1 MIYKLILSKK
11 LLKNKYIMDD
21 QFYSISGEQ
30 TLHKLKSNFGGLSK
44 KDAEEKLNVFGPN
57 KLPEGKKQS
66 FFSIFLGQFKSP
78 LIYILI
84 FADVVGF
91 FLKEYI
97 DSYIILFIL
106 LFNAALGAIQEG
118 RAQNTLAALNKLVKT
133 NANVLRD
140 GKEITIEDSEIVPG
154 DIILLQEGE
163 KVPADARLF
172 EVHSLK
178 IDEASLTGE
187 SEPVRKISETLKEN
201 LNTPEQKNMVFK
213 GTTVSVGSGKAI
225 VVQTGIKTMIGNIS
239 KSISE
244 TNTEIPLTKNL
255 KNLARGV
262 VVIVIMLTIGIFSLG
277 ILKGQKPK
285 EMFITTI
292 AITVAAIPEGLPLVL
307 TVTLA
312 AGVWRMSKK
321 RVLVKKLQAV
331 EALGQVNRI
340 AVDKTGT
347 ITKNEL
353 IIQRVISGGKEYE
366 IFGSGYDPNPK
377 IKNPDNEL
385 ILAARIGVL
394 CSNSRISMTKDG
406 QYRIIGDPTEG
417 AMNIFAE
424 KLEIKKDDLLLREYG
439 QINDFP
445 FDYEKKIHMS
455 INQKDGKNFLAV
467 TGAPEVILGLSDKFY
482 DGGKEVDF
490 LESFR
495 KKYEKRFLELS
506 SDGLRVIAFAY
517 NNNAPENSN
526 QDNIPQLVFGGL
538 FAMRDGLRPDIEKN
552 VQRARDA
559 GITVFMVT
567 GDHAET
573 AKAIAR
579 QAGIWKE
586 GDEVIIGDELKTMSD
601 KDLEEK
607 LLKTT
612 VFARVTPEHKMKIIE
627 SYKKRGEI
635 IAMTGDGVNDAPSL
649 VAADLGIAMGKIGT
663 EVAKEASDL
672 VLMDDNFGDIISAVE
687 EGRNMRQGL
696 RRTITYLF
704 SSNFGEILLIIL
716 ALFFDLPIPLIAGQL
731 IWMNVVTDTFFDISL
746 SLEPKNPSL
755 MKKATKIRKKLFDS
769 FMLTRILIVGPI
781 IAIGAFWLFKE
792 FANSDPTKARTIAL
806 TALVVGQWF
815 NSLSSRSETRSVFA
829 MNPFSNKFLL
839 GTLLSVMVLHIGAV
853 YLPFMNKILRIS
865 PLDLSDWKQIFM
877 VGIAVLVVE
886 ELRKFSYKMMEIY
899 SLKRKVTLMR

>member
-1 MIYKLILSKK
+1 
-11 LLKNKYIMDD
+11 MDD

-30 TLHKLKSNFGGLSK
+30 VLNKLKTNFAGLSK
-44 KDAEEKLNVFGPN
+44 KEAEERLKSFGPN
-57 KLPEGKKQS
+57 KLPEEKREG
-66 FFSIFLGQFKSP
+66 FISIFLGQFKSP
-78 LIYILI
+78 LIYILM
-84 FADVVGF
+84 FADIVGF

-106 LFNAALGAIQEG
+106 LFNAVLGTIQEG

-140 GKEITIEDSEIVPG
+140 GKEVTIEDSDVVPG
-154 DIILLQEGE
+154 DVILLQEGE
-163 KVPADARLF
+163 KIPADARLLD
-172 EVHSLK
+172 VHSLK

-201 LNTPEQKNMVFK
+201 LNTPDQKNMVFK
-213 GTTVSVGSGKAI
+213 GTTVSVGSARA
-225 VVQTGIKTMIGNIS
+225 VVVKTGIKTMIGNIS

-244 TNTEIPLTKNL
+244 VNTEIPLTKSL
-255 KNLARGV
+255 EDLAKAV
-262 VVIVIMLTIGIFSLG
+262 VVIVIVLIIGIFSLG
-277 ILKGQKPK
+277 VLEGQKPK
-285 EMFITTI
+285 EMFVTTI
-292 AITVAAIPEGLPLVL
+292 AIAVAAVPEGLPLVL

-312 AGVWRMSKK
+312 AGVWRMAKK
-321 RVLVKKLQAV
+321 KVLVKKLQAV
-331 EALGQVNRI
+331 EALGQANRI

-366 IFGSGYDPNPK
+366 ITGSGYDPNPK
-377 IKNPDNEL
+377 IKNPDDEL
-385 ILAARIGVL
+385 VLAAKIGIL
-394 CSNSRISMTKDG
+394 CSNSRISMMQDG
-406 QYRIIGDPTEG
+406 QYRVVGDPTEG
-417 AMNIFAE
+417 SINVLGE
-424 KLEIKKDDLLLREYG
+424 KLEIRKEDLLLREFK

-455 INQKDGKNFLAV
+455 LNEKGGKIFLAA
-467 TGAPEVILGLSDKFY
+467 TGAPESILKLSNRFY

-490 LESFR
+490 LDSFR
-495 KKYEKRFLELS
+495 KKYEKRFLDLS

-517 NNNAPENSN
+517 NNDAPKESTPENVSN
-526 QDNIPQLVFGGL
+526 LIFGGFL
-538 FAMRDGLRPDIEKN
+538 AMRDGLRPGIEKD

-586 GDEVIIGDELKTMSD
+586 GDEVMTGDELKTMSD
-601 KDLEEK
+601 KDLGEK

-672 VLMDDNFGDIISAVE
+672 VLMEDNFGDIISAVE

-704 SSNFGEILLIIL
+704 SSNFGEILVIIL
-716 ALFFDLPIPLIAGQL
+716 ALFYDLPIPLIAGQL

-755 MKKATKIRKKLFDS
+755 MKKTTKIRKKLFDS
-769 FMLTRILIVGPI
+769 FILTRILIIGPT

-792 FANSDPTKARTIAL
+792 FIAEDPVKARTIAL
-806 TALVVGQWF
+806 TALVVAQWF
-815 NSLSSRSETRSVFA
+815 NSMSSRSETRSVFA

-839 GTLLSVMVLHIGAV
+839 GTLVTVMVLHVGAV

-865 PLDLSDWKQIFM
+865 PLDLSDWKKIFM

-886 ELRKFSYKMMEIY
+886 ELRKLIYKIIEVANR
-899 SLKRKVTLMR
+899 KRAIN

>member
-1 MIYKLILSKK
+1 
-11 LLKNKYIMDD
+11 MDD
-21 QFYSISGEQ
+21 QFYAVSSEQ
-30 TLHKLKSNFGGLSK
+30 VIEKLKSNFGGLSK
-44 KDAEEKLNVFGPN
+44 KEVEERLKSFGLN
-57 KLPEGKKQS
+57 KLPEGKRKS
-66 FFSIFLGQFKSP
+66 FFSIFLEQFKSP
-78 LIYILI
+78 LIYILM
-84 FADVVGF
+84 FADIVGF

-106 LFNAALGAIQEG
+106 LFNSVLGAIQEG

-133 NANVLRD
+133 SANVLRD
-140 GKEITIEDSEIVPG
+140 GKEITVEDSEIVPG

-163 KVPADARLF
+163 KIPADARLF
-172 EVHSLK
+172 EVHSMK
-178 IDEASLTGE
+178 VDEASLTGE
-187 SEPVRKISETLKEN
+187 SEPVRKISETLKN
-201 LNTPEQKNMVFK
+201 DLNTPDQKNMVFK
-213 GTTVSVGSGKAI
+213 GTTVSVGSGKA
-225 VVQTGIKTMIGNIS
+225 VVVRTGIKTMIGNIS

-244 TNTEIPLTKNL
+244 VNTEIPLTKNL
-255 KNLARGV
+255 EDLAKAV
-262 VVIVIMLTIGIFSLG
+262 VVIVIVLIIGIFGLG
-277 ILKGQKPK
+277 ILEGQQPK
-285 EMFITTI
+285 EMFITAI
-292 AITVAAIPEGLPLVL
+292 AIAVAAVPEGLPLVL

-312 AGVWRMSKK
+312 AGVWRMARKK
-321 RVLVKKLQAV
+321 VLVKKLQAV
-331 EALGQVNRI
+331 EALGQANRI

-366 IFGSGYDPNPK
+366 ITGSGYDPNPK
-377 IKNPDNEL
+377 IKNPDDEL
-385 ILAARIGVL
+385 LLAAKISIL
-394 CSNSRISMTKDG
+394 CSNSRISLKQDG
-406 QYRIIGDPTEG
+406 QYRVVGDPTEG
-417 AMNIFAE
+417 AMNVLGE
-424 KLEIKKDDLLLREYG
+424 KLEIKKEDLLLKEFK

-455 INQKDGKNFLAV
+455 LSEKNGKNFLAV
-467 TGAPEVILGLSDKFY
+467 TGAPEAILKLSTKFY
-482 DGGKEVDF
+482 DGGHEVDF
-490 LESFR
+490 LNSFR
-495 KKYEKRFLELS
+495 EKYEKRFLELS

-517 NNNAPENSN
+517 NNNAPADSSPENVKN
-526 QDNIPQLVFGGL
+526 LVFGGFL
-538 FAMRDGLRPDIEKN
+538 AMRDGLRPGIEKD
-552 VQRARDA
+552 VERARDA

-586 GDEVIIGDELKTMSD
+586 GDEVMTGDELLNLSD
-601 KDLEEK
+601 KELGDK

-672 VLMDDNFGDIISAVE
+672 VLMEDNFGDIISAVE

-704 SSNFGEILLIIL
+704 SSNFGEMLIIIL
-716 ALFFDLPIPLIAGQL
+716 ALLFDMPIPLIAGQL

-746 SLEPKNPSL
+746 SLEPKNPKL
-755 MKKATKIRKKLFDS
+755 MKKTTKIRKKLFDS
-769 FMLTRILIVGPI
+769 FMLLRILIIGPT
-781 IAIGAFWLFKE
+781 IAIGAFLLFKE
-792 FANSDPTKARTIAL
+792 FANTDPIKARTIAL
-806 TALVVGQWF
+806 TALVVAQWF

-839 GTLLSVMVLHIGAV
+839 GTLLSVIVLHTGAV

-865 PLDLSDWKQIFM
+865 PLDFSDWKQIFM
-877 VGIAVLVVE
+877 VGFSVLLAE
-886 ELRKFSYKMMEIY
+886 ELRKFVFKMMEIVN
-899 SLKRKVTLMR
+899 RKKSITA